1 MGISVERERFRMNL
15 WREHIE
21 KELQPDPNRYQ
32 DSSSRPLAPSMAGVL
47 IGNPVEGTL
56 LCQEL

>member
-1 MGISVERERFRMNL
+1 MNL
-15 WREHIE
+15 WREHIK

-32 DSSSRPLAPSMAGVL
+32 DSSSYLLALRIASIL
-47 IGNPVEGTL
+47 IGHPVKGTL